1 MIGNSLDMDQSVFQP
16 AAARG
21 SPERAPLTE
30 EQVRFSLSDYAIWP
44 HPIRTSNLDAVA
56 LEPPCQNGNTQE
68 QPAAV
73 ARLIC

>member
-1 MIGNSLDMDQSVFQP
+1 MIGDALDMDQTVFQP

-30 EQVRFSLSDYAIWP
+30 EQVRFSLSDYAIRP
-44 HPIRTSNLDAVA
+44 HPIRASSLDAAA
-56 LEPPCQNGNTQE
+56 LEPAYQNGNTQE

-73 ARLIC
+73 GRLIC